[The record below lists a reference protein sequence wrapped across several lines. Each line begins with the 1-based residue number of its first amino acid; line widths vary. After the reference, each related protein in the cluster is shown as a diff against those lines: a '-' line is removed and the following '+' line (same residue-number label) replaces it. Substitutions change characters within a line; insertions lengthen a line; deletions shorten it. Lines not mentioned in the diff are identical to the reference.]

1 MRGACHLDGRD
12 AAVRGAFLTVADSCA
27 GVDAEADLFS
37 RGRRPAPDADRV
49 HGLGVGLPLSRELAR
64 RRGGDV
70 WLIEAAGTSALTG
83 ALFGARLCGVLAE
96 RPGYHA
102 LAPVRTLAD
111 ATAAVRTEQ
120 PDLLLVDAYLP
131 DGDGIAFVRE
141 NPIDAFVL
149 SAATDAVTVL
159 RALRAGA
166 LGYLV
171 KPFER
176 RALVEVLDRYAR
188 FRNVLD
194 EERSVSQDEIDR
206 ALGILHAGGDT
217 SSVSRSATERVILGA
232 LGGGD
237 RRPGGCLARHC
248 AAPPRDVGDPRD
260 RGRAFALRHHGAPR
274 APVRAS
280 TRIAEPA
287 CARRCTRAQALCS
300 AEPCT

>member
-1 MRGACHLDGRD
+1 
-12 AAVRGAFLTVADSCA
+12 
-27 GVDAEADLFS
+27 
-37 RGRRPAPDADRV
+37 V

-194 EERSVSQDEIDR
+194 EERSVSQDEIARLAIQTREVDTRLTALDADELARIDR
-206 ALGILHAGGDT
+206 ALEAMDAGDYGLCDACGCAIPFERLKIEPMTQHCVACKSAWEHKKGI
-217 SSVSRSATERVILGA
+217 
-232 LGGGD
+232 
-237 RRPGGCLARHC
+237 AR
-248 AAPPRDVGDPRD
+248 A
-260 RGRAFALRHHGAPR
+260 
-274 APVRAS
+274 
-280 TRIAEPA
+280 
-287 CARRCTRAQALCS
+287 
-300 AEPCT
+300 